1 MKKYPISNIYIDY
14 DGIQCECYLSKN
26 RIKKAAYNCIYGALV
41 SKCSTAIQLILL
53 KTGVLFI

>member
-26 RIKKAAYNCIYGALV
+26 RIKEVYR
-41 SKCSTAIQLILL
+41 
-53 KTGVLFI
+53 